1 MGRDDP
7 ERAVVYYDRAL
18 AMDAS
23 RRDPYGQAVELAN
36 LALAHFELAHHEQ
49 ARASAMHA
57 LDLVDE
63 VGSPFLA
70 PVRDLLDYVLG
81 SLAHDRGDYARA
93 AAYFQDG
100 LRLSWEI
107 GDKLRLG
114 SALDSSA
121 VSMVAAGHHGAA
133 VRTLGAALALYR
145 ACSMSPTEL
154 EHVEQQQ
161 WASQLRTLLGE
172 PSFRREL
179 EVGQRRPPAESVA
192 EALEIMGGIAEGQM
206 GDRAPAESAATN

>member
-1 MGRDDP
+1 
-7 ERAVVYYDRAL
+7 
-18 AMDAS
+18 
-23 RRDPYGQAVELAN
+23 
-36 LALAHFELAHHEQ
+36 
-49 ARASAMHA
+49 
-57 LDLVDE
+57 
-63 VGSPFLA
+63 
-70 PVRDLLDYVLG
+70 
-81 SLAHDRGDYARA
+81 
-93 AAYFQDG
+93 
-100 LRLSWEI
+100 
-107 GDKLRLG
+107 
-114 SALDSSA
+114 
-121 VSMVAAGHHGAA
+121 MVAAGHHGAA